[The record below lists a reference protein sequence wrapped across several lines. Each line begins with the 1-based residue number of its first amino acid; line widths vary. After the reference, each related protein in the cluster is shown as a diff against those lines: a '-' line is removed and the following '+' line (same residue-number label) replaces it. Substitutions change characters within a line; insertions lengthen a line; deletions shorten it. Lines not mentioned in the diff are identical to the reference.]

1 MSVPLVDLKTAGG
14 SPTIVVAG
22 LEQNPVV
29 PFREPLVMPKTMRMG
44 EPDRLSIYRNENGE
58 GVFAVARWE
67 PRGPRGKK
75 AIRPFIW
82 NGREHVCSGA
92 RGPRPLLHLPE
103 IVAHDTA
110 PIVVVEGEKAAETAG
125 RYLPEG
131 WLVTTWCGGANAINH
146 TDWSS
151 IRGRRVVIWPD
162 HDEPGMNAALAV
174 QDKVPGSAIVKVPPF
189 WPEGW
194 DLADELPKEVTRT
207 DIVMMLQS
215 ALNETS
221 DIESILPEEEP
232 VDLATIDS
240 SVEFRALGD
249 DDDHIY
255 AMPKGRG
262 VIIKMKHRDIM
273 SSHGCLRLVN
283 DISYWEELF
292 PSRGGKGGV
301 DWTAAGSF
309 VMGLCEKAG
318 RFDEARIC
326 GRGVWYEKNSKS
338 VVVNTGD
345 MLIVNGK
352 RVNPAG
358 YHSRN
363 IYRTSES
370 LFEDFDPDDHLSDG
384 EGRLIVELCNT
395 PRWEKAIYGDLLAGY
410 IATSIICG
418 GLKWRTHVW
427 VTGNSGSGK
436 STVVNNI
443 AAACI
448 GDMALYPLGETTES
462 GIRQMIGQD
471 ARPIIFDEMEGTDQS
486 RSPQGDS
493 RRQAIIQL
501 MRMSSTTGK
510 GRIMKGSAGH
520 KAVAFTMRSS
530 FLVASIGVNLKE
542 APDLTRTMVLALK
555 PLSRDASMAEREEA
569 EERWK
574 EMNRLS
580 ARIHEDF
587 PARLFARQSKLLP
600 VIRKNAE
607 TFCEVISDMMGNRRI
622 GDQVGTLLAGRCS
635 LTSSA
640 VMTYEECREYVS
652 RFDWS
657 NVVAMPSEREDK
669 MLVRHLRQTVTKVMG
684 DDGRMHER
692 SIGELVMIC
701 LGIAKDYDLSE
712 RKASNHLRRIG
723 LLAVKEKGVWIGKGI
738 DELNK
743 VMRSSPNASDWWSVI
758 NRYPGSEAR
767 ASVEF
772 AGIKSFAILIPEEE
786 WID

>member
-1 MSVPLVDLKTAGG
+1 MSVPLVDLKAAGG
-14 SPTIVVAG
+14 SSPVVLAG
-22 LEQNPVV
+22 LEQAPVI
-29 PFREPLVMPKTMRMG
+29 PFREPLVMPKTMRMRD
-44 EPDRLSIYRNENGE
+44 PDRLSIYRNENGE
-58 GVFAVARWE
+58 GVFAVARWDA
-67 PRGPRGKK
+67 RGPLGKK

-103 IVAHDTA
+103 IVAHEMA
-110 PIVVVEGEKAAETAG
+110 PILVVEGEKTAETAG

-131 WLVTTWCGGANAINH
+131 WVITTWCGGAAAIHH
-146 TDWSS
+146 TDWAP

-162 HDEPGMNAALAV
+162 NDEPGMAAALAV
-174 QDKVPGSAIVKVPPF
+174 RDNVPGSAIVNVPKF

-194 DLADELPKEVTRT
+194 DLADELPASATRT

-215 ALNETS
+215 AMNETS
-221 DIESILPEEEP
+221 EIESILPTEEP
-232 VDLATIDS
+232 ADMLQDDS
-240 SVEFRALGD
+240 DITFRALGD

-255 AMPKGRG
+255 AMPAGRG
-262 VIIKMKHRDIM
+262 IIVKMKHKEAM
-273 SSHGCLRLVN
+273 TAAGCLRLVN
-283 DISYWEELF
+283 NIDYWQQTF
-292 PSRGGKGGV
+292 PSRGGGGV
-301 DWTAAGSF
+301 DWTAAGSYI
-309 VMGLCEKAG
+309 MMLCEKAG
-318 RFDEARIC
+318 RFDEARLC
-326 GRGVWYEKNSKS
+326 GRGVWYEKGSNS

-345 MLIVNGK
+345 MLIVNGQH
-352 RVNPAG
+352 VNPAG
-358 YHSRN
+358 YQSRN
-363 IYRTSES
+363 IYRTSEA
-370 LFEDFDPDDHLSDG
+370 LFEEFDPNDRLSDG

-395 PRWEKAIYGDLLAGY
+395 PRWEKSIYGDLLAGY

-486 RSPQGDS
+486 RSQQGDA

-501 MRMSSTTGK
+501 MRMSSTTSK

-520 KAVAFTMRSS
+520 KAVSFTMRSS

-555 PLSRDASMAEREEA
+555 PLSRDASNAEREEA
-569 EERWK
+569 EERWAQ
-574 EMNRLS
+574 MNRLS
-580 ARIHEDF
+580 ARIGEDL
-587 PARLFARQSKLLP
+587 PARLFARQAKLLP

-607 TFCEVISDMMGNRRI
+607 TFCEVIADLMGNRRI

-640 VMTYEECREYVS
+640 VMTYDECKEYVL

-657 NVVAMPSEREDK
+657 GAVAAPSEREDK
-669 MLVRHLRQTVTKVMG
+669 MLIRHLRQTITKVMG

-692 SIGELVMIC
+692 SIGELVMQC
-701 LGIAKDYDLSE
+701 LGYTLDPEVSNS
-712 RKASNHLRRIG
+712 KANNHLRRLG
-723 LLAVKEKGVWIGKGI
+723 LLASKERGVWIGKGI

-758 NRYPGSEAR
+758 SRYPGSEAKLN
-767 ASVEF
+767 VEF

-786 WID
+786 WL